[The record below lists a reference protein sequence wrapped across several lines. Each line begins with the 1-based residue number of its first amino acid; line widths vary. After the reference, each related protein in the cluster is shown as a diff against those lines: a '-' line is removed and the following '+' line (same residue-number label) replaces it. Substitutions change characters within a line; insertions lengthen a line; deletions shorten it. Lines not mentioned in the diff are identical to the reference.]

1 MASFMNRRLSL
12 PMVTRKARGID
23 YLFNKKPA
31 DKIIVKGVFC
41 MDVIYKICCGLD
53 VHKKVIVACIINGT
67 EKETRTFGAM
77 TNNILEL
84 VDWIKSKECEAVAM
98 ESTGVYWKP
107 IYNVLELESIITLV
121 VNAKH
126 IKSVPG
132 RKTDVKDAE
141 WIAELLKHGLLKP
154 SFIPHREQRE
164 LRELVRYRRSMV
176 EEKSREVA
184 RIQKILEGANIKLS
198 SVASNVLGVSGR
210 KILNSII
217 NGNIDPISLS
227 QLAKGRLRSKI
238 SELQQALE
246 GLVGDHQK
254 MILKSQL
261 SHIDFLDTHIEEL
274 SEEIAKRFKNDKDI
288 IEILDTIPG
297 INVRS
302 AELILAEIGTDMSR
316 FPTAAHLAS
325 WAGLSPGNNES
336 AGKKKSGTTR
346 DGDKHI
352 RSIMIESAW
361 TTLNTHTYFA
371 SQFKRIA
378 ARRGHKR
385 AAVAVAHSMII
396 VIYNMILNK
405 QPYQELGDDYFYKLN
420 SSHRTKKLIS
430 QLESLGYTITKEQV
444 TA

>member
-1 MASFMNRRLSL
+1 
-12 PMVTRKARGID
+12 
-23 YLFNKKPA
+23 
-31 DKIIVKGVFC
+31 
-41 MDVIYKICCGLD
+41 
-53 VHKKVIVACIINGT
+53 
-67 EKETRTFGAM
+67 M
-77 TNNILEL
+77 TT
-84 VDWIKSKECEAVAM
+84 M
-98 ESTGVYWKP
+98 
-107 IYNVLELESIITLV
+107 V

-126 IKSVPG
+126 MKSVPG

-141 WIAELLKHGLLKP
+141 WIAQLLKHGLLKA

-164 LRELVRYRRSMV
+164 LRELVRYRRSMI
-176 EEKSREVA
+176 EERSREVA

-210 KILNSII
+210 KILDSII
-217 NGNIDPISLS
+217 RGNVDSISLS

-238 SELQQALE
+238 PELQQALE
-246 GLVGDHQK
+246 GLIGEHQK

-274 SEEIAKRFKNDKDI
+274 SNEIAKRFKSDNDI

-297 INVRS
+297 INVRA
-302 AELILAEIGTDMSR
+302 AELIIAEIGTDMSR

-336 AGKKKSGTTR
+336 AGKKKNSATR

-361 TTLNTHTYFA
+361 ATQNTKTYFA

-385 AAVAVAHSMII
+385 AAVAVAHSMLIA
-396 VIYNMILNK
+396 IYHMILNK
-405 QPYQELGDDYFYKLN
+405 QPYQELGEDYFYKLN
-420 SSHRTKKLIS
+420 SHYRTKTLIT
-430 QLESLGYTITKEQV
+430 QLESLGYTITKEQA

>member
-1 MASFMNRRLSL
+1 
-12 PMVTRKARGID
+12 
-23 YLFNKKPA
+23 
-31 DKIIVKGVFC
+31 

-84 VDWIKSKECEAVAM
+84 VDWIKSKDCEAVAM

-107 IYNVLELESIITLV
+107 IYNVLELESMTTMV

-126 IKSVPG
+126 MKSVPG

-141 WIAELLKHGLLKP
+141 WIAQLLKHGLLKA

-164 LRELVRYRRSMV
+164 LRELVRYRRSMI
-176 EEKSREVA
+176 EERSREVA

-210 KILNSII
+210 KILDSII
-217 NGNIDPISLS
+217 RGNVDSISLS

-238 SELQQALE
+238 PELQQALE
-246 GLVGDHQK
+246 GLIGEHQK

-274 SEEIAKRFKNDKDI
+274 SNEIAKRFKSDNDI

-297 INVRS
+297 INVRA
-302 AELILAEIGTDMSR
+302 AELIIAEIGTDMSR

-336 AGKKKSGTTR
+336 AGKKKNSATR

-361 TTLNTHTYFA
+361 ATQNTKTYFA

-385 AAVAVAHSMII
+385 AAVAVAHSMLIA
-396 VIYNMILNK
+396 IYHMILNK
-405 QPYQELGDDYFYKLN
+405 QPYQELGEDYFYKLN
-420 SSHRTKKLIS
+420 SHYRTKTLIT
-430 QLESLGYTITKEQV
+430 QLESLGYTITKEQA

>member
-1 MASFMNRRLSL
+1 
-12 PMVTRKARGID
+12 
-23 YLFNKKPA
+23 
-31 DKIIVKGVFC
+31 
-41 MDVIYKICCGLD
+41 MDVIYKICCGID
-53 VHKKVIVACIINGT
+53 VHKKVIVACIIKDT

-77 TNNILEL
+77 TNDILEL
-84 VDWIKSKECEAVAM
+84 VDWIKSKDCEAVAM

-107 IYNVLELESIITLV
+107 IYNVLELESMTTMV

-126 IKSVPG
+126 MKSVPG

-141 WIAELLKHGLLKP
+141 WIAQLLKHGLLKA

-164 LRELVRYRRSMV
+164 LRELVRYRRSMI
-176 EEKSREVA
+176 EERSREVA

-210 KILNSII
+210 KILDSII
-217 NGNIDPISLS
+217 RGNVDSISLS

-238 SELQQALE
+238 PELQQALE
-246 GLVGDHQK
+246 GLIGEHQK

-274 SEEIAKRFKNDKDI
+274 SNEIAKRFKSDNDI

-297 INVRS
+297 INVRA
-302 AELILAEIGTDMSR
+302 AELIIAEIGTDMSR

-336 AGKKKSGTTR
+336 AGKKKNSATR

-361 TTLNTHTYFA
+361 ATQNTKTYFA

-385 AAVAVAHSMII
+385 AAVAVAHSMLIA
-396 VIYNMILNK
+396 IYHMILNK
-405 QPYQELGDDYFYKLN
+405 QPYQELGEDYFYKLN
-420 SSHRTKKLIS
+420 SHYRTKTLIT
-430 QLESLGYTITKEQV
+430 QLESLGYTITKEQA